1 MPGRSKHR
9 GIRERLEQA
18 LKAGENEQCE
28 FRRSFGEETLRTLC
42 ALANTHG
49 GEVWVGVDDD
59 GRIAGISFGR
69 ESARDWANQIGQGLG
84 LNARIEP
91 VEVEGKTV
99 VRIAVSESQWKPI
112 RYRGRAWVRVGN
124 SDRQA
129 TDEEETRWVLERVG
143 TTWDA
148 LPETRA
154 RLEDLDPDAI
164 QRFRRLCNVKGRRS
178 IPPEEDDATVLR
190 KLGLLTESGEVTRA
204 AVLLFGK
211 EPQRFYSHAFV
222 RIGRFRTPT
231 FVVDDHPIYGTLWEQ
246 VDGAM
251 NYCRQ
256 HLQTSYGPTPEPA
269 REVLWEYPL
278 EALREAIINAV
289 CHRNYVDPGHT
300 QVRWFDDSMVI
311 LSPGTLVPPLRPEDL
326 KRPHRSYLRN
336 PKIAEAFYF
345 AGWIEQWG
353 TGIRK
358 ILDEFRQA
366 GLPEPEWEEAQ
377 GAVWLT
383 FRKDLLTEEHL
394 KARGLN
400 ERQIRAVLWVKT
412 HGSITN
418 SEYQALVQVSKRTAS
433 DDLRWLEKAGLLER
447 VGTTGKGTHYRLKG
461 RQRGER
467 GNKGAIKG
475 QNKPFPSS
483 TEGKQQ

>member
-1 MPGRSKHR
+1 MPEKRKHR
-9 GIRERLEQA
+9 GIREHLGQVLQA
-18 LKAGENEQCE
+18 GKNERFE

-42 ALANTHG
+42 AFANTHG
-49 GEVWVGVDDD
+49 GEVWLGVDDD
-59 GRIAGISFGR
+59 GSIVGVSLGR
-69 ESARDWANQIGQGLG
+69 ESVRDWANQISQGLG
-84 LNARIEP
+84 LNAQIEP
-91 VEVEGKTV
+91 VAVEGKTV
-99 VRIAVSESQWKPI
+99 VRIAVPEIQWKPV
-112 RYRGRAWVRVGN
+112 RYRGRAWVRSGS

-129 TDEEETRWVLERVG
+129 TDEEESLWVLERMG
-143 TTWDA
+143 TTWDT
-148 LPETRA
+148 LPESRA
-154 RLEDLDPDAI
+154 RLEDLDPASI
-164 QRFRRLCNVKGRRS
+164 QRFRRLCNLKGRRLL
-178 IPPEEDDATVLR
+178 PAEEDDATVLR
-190 KLGLLTESGEVTRA
+190 KLGLLTENGEVTRA

-222 RIGRFRTPT
+222 RIGRFRSPT

-251 NYCRQ
+251 SYFRQ

-289 CHRNYVDPGHT
+289 CHRDYIDPGHT

-353 TGIRK
+353 TGIGK

-383 FRKDLLTEEHL
+383 FRKDILTEERL
-394 KARGLN
+394 KTMGLN
-400 ERQIRAVLWVKT
+400 KRQIQAVLWVKT

-418 SEYQALVQVSKRTAS
+418 REYRQL
-433 DDLRWLEKAGLLER
+433 AGLSDEGARRDLNELVAKGFLR
-447 VGTTGKGTHYRLKG
+447 SEGKGRNVRYVLSKVG
-461 RQRGER
+461 D
-467 GNKGAIKG
+467 
-475 QNKPFPSS
+475 
-483 TEGKQQ
+483 